1 MEQAECK
8 TFTTQMQSYEIIF
21 NKNNTFSRKMN
32 KDVLVALIAKDVNE
46 LQVLTEGLDQM
57 EVIPAPFL
65 RLALD
70 KSKALTTNIDNLI
83 NYLNNKELEAQTEA
97 HRLAEFEAKKA
108 EEAAREAEL
117 ARIAEEQE
125 ALFRAE
131 ELERE
136 RQAEARRK
144 AEEEMAR
151 QVAAIEAA
159 RQADLEERRRREE
172 EAARQEE
179 LKRQEEEARRIAAE
193 QEAIRQREE
202 EARRIEAEEEARR
215 VEVERIA
222 REQAEEQARIQAEL
236 EARIEAERIA
246 EEQAEKEKTER
257 VAQEKL
263 AAQVVVDAV
272 LAESAVTTL
281 ADSIETTESLA
292 DKLAKGAD
300 DTLASSI
307 NNKKIIDLK
316 AAITLGDRFRFQ
328 RELFGGNG
336 EKMNKA
342 ISDFNSFETMDEAQA
357 YIAKNFEWP
366 LDNDAVSDFIQ
377 LLQRRYL

>member
-1 MEQAECK
+1 
-8 TFTTQMQSYEIIF
+8 
-21 NKNNTFSRKMN
+21 MN

-57 EVIPAPFL
+57 EAIPAPYL

-83 NYLNNKELEAQTEA
+83 NYLNNKEVEDQAEAQ
-97 HRLAEFEAKKA
+97 RLAEIEAQKA

-193 QEAIRQREE
+193 QEAARQREE
-202 EARRIEAEEEARR
+202 EARRKAAEEEARR
-215 VEVERIA
+215 VEAERIA
-222 REQAEEQARIQAEL
+222 REQAEL

-246 EEQAEKEKTER
+246 KEQAEKERAER
-257 VAQEKL
+257 EAQEKL

-300 DTLASSI
+300 DTLASAI

-316 AAITLGDRFRFQ
+316 ASITLGDRFRFQ

-342 ISDFNSFETMDEAQA
+342 ITDFNSFESMDQAQD

>member
-1 MEQAECK
+1 
-8 TFTTQMQSYEIIF
+8 
-21 NKNNTFSRKMN
+21 MN

-46 LQVLTEGLDQM
+46 LQTLTEGLDQM
-57 EVIPAPFL
+57 PTIPAPYL

-70 KSKALTTNIDNLI
+70 KSKALTANIDNLI
-83 NYLNNKELEAQTEA
+83 NYLNNKEVEDQLEAQRQAEIEA
-97 HRLAEFEAKKA
+97 QKA

-144 AEEEMAR
+144 AEEEIAR

-159 RQADLEERRRREE
+159 RQLELEEKRRREE
-172 EAARQEE
+172 EARLQAELEE
-179 LKRQEEEARRIAAE
+179 KRRREEEERRIAAE
-193 QEAIRQREE
+193 QEAARQREE
-202 EARRIEAEEEARR
+202 EARLQDEFEN
-215 VEVERIA
+215 
-222 REQAEEQARIQAEL
+222 QAHLQEEQSIVSIDSIVSTNPIASISSVTS
-236 EARIEAERIA
+236 IE
-246 EEQAEKEKTER
+246 
-257 VAQEKL
+257 
-263 AAQVVVDAV
+263 
-272 LAESAVTTL
+272 SPVTTV
-281 ADSIETTESLA
+281 ADSIETSESLA
-292 DKLAKGAD
+292 DKLAKNAD
-300 DTLASSI
+300 DTLVSAI

-316 AAITLGDRFRFQ
+316 SSITLGDRFRFQ

-342 ISDFNSFETMDEAQA
+342 ISDFNSFETMTEAQD
-357 YIAKNFEWP
+357 YIAKYFVHWA
-366 LDNDAVSDFIQ
+366 LDSDTVSDFIQ

>member
-1 MEQAECK
+1 
-8 TFTTQMQSYEIIF
+8 
-21 NKNNTFSRKMN
+21 MN

-70 KSKALTTNIDNLI
+70 KSKALATNIDNLI
-83 NYLNNKELEAQTEA
+83 NYLNNKELEAQAEA

-144 AEEEMAR
+144 AEEEIAR

-159 RQADLEERRRREE
+159 RQDDLEERRRREE

-179 LKRQEEEARRIAAE
+179 LKQQEEARRIAAE
-193 QEAIRQREE
+193 QEAARQREA
-202 EARRIEAEEEARR
+202 EARRQAAEEEARR
-215 VEVERIA
+215 VEAERIA
-222 REQAEEQARIQAEL
+222 REQVEEQARIQAEL
-236 EARIEAERIA
+236 EARIEAERLA
-246 EEQAEKEKTER
+246 KEQES
-257 VAQEKL
+257 VASIDTQ
-263 AAQVVVDAV
+263 
-272 LAESAVTTL
+272 VTTL
-281 ADSIETTESLA
+281 ADSIETSESLA
-292 DKLAKGAD
+292 DKLARNAD
-300 DTLASSI
+300 DTLASALNS
-307 NNKKIIDLK
+307 KKINDLK
-316 AAITLGDRFRFQ
+316 SSITLGDRFRFQ

-336 EKMNKA
+336 EKMSKA
-342 ISDFNSFETMDEAQA
+342 ISDFNSFESMDEAQA
-357 YIAKNFEWP
+357 YIAKNFEWAI
-366 LDNDAVSDFIQ
+366 DNDAVSDFIQ

>member
-1 MEQAECK
+1 
-8 TFTTQMQSYEIIF
+8 
-21 NKNNTFSRKMN
+21 MN

-57 EVIPAPFL
+57 ETIPAPYL

-83 NYLNNKELEAQTEA
+83 NYLNNKEVEDQAEAQ
-97 HRLAEFEAKKA
+97 RLAEIEAQKA

-172 EAARQEE
+172 EAARQAE

-193 QEAIRQREE
+193 QELARQREE
-202 EARRIEAEEEARR
+202 EVRRQTAEEEARR
-215 VEVERIA
+215 AEAERIA
-222 REQAEEQARIQAEL
+222 REQAEL

-246 EEQAEKEKTER
+246 KEQAEKERAER
-257 VAQEKL
+257 EAQEKL

-300 DTLASSI
+300 DTLASAI

-316 AAITLGDRFRFQ
+316 ASITLGDRFRFQ

>member
-1 MEQAECK
+1 
-8 TFTTQMQSYEIIF
+8 
-21 NKNNTFSRKMN
+21 MN

-46 LQVLTEGLDQM
+46 LQTLTEGLDQM
-57 EVIPAPFL
+57 STIPAPYL

-70 KSKALTTNIDNLI
+70 KSKALTANIESLI
-83 NYLNNKELEAQTEA
+83 NYLDNKEIEDKLEAQRQVEIEA
-97 HRLAEFEAKKA
+97 QKA

-144 AEEEMAR
+144 AEEEIAR

-159 RQADLEERRRREE
+159 RQLELEEKRRREE
-172 EAARQEE
+172 EEARRKEEILRKKEEQERQAE
-179 LKRQEEEARRIAAE
+179 ETRRQEEESINPINTIDSIDTIATTDSP
-193 QEAIRQREE
+193 I
-202 EARRIEAEEEARR
+202 
-215 VEVERIA
+215 
-222 REQAEEQARIQAEL
+222 
-236 EARIEAERIA
+236 
-246 EEQAEKEKTER
+246 TTF
-257 VAQEKL
+257 
-263 AAQVVVDAV
+263 
-272 LAESAVTTL
+272 AES
-281 ADSIETTESLA
+281 IEPTESVA
-292 DKLAKGAD
+292 DKLAKNAD
-300 DTLASSI
+300 DTLVSAI

-316 AAITLGDRFRFQ
+316 SSITLGDRFRFQ

-342 ISDFNSFETMDEAQA
+342 ISDFNSFETMTEAQD
-357 YIAKNFEWP
+357 YIAKYFVHWA
-366 LDNDAVSDFIQ
+366 LDSDTVSDFIQ

>member
-1 MEQAECK
+1 
-8 TFTTQMQSYEIIF
+8 
-21 NKNNTFSRKMN
+21 MN

-46 LQVLTEGLDQM
+46 LQTLTEGLDQM
-57 EVIPAPFL
+57 EAIPAPYL

-83 NYLNNKELEAQTEA
+83 NYLNNKEVEDQLEAQ
-97 HRLAEFEAKKA
+97 RLAEIEAKKA

-159 RQADLEERRRREE
+159 RQADLEERLRKE
-172 EAARQEE
+172 EAA
-179 LKRQEEEARRIAAE
+179 RQEEEARRIAAE
-193 QEAIRQREE
+193 KEAIRLREE
-202 EARRIEAEEEARR
+202 EARRQAAEQEARR
-215 VEVERIA
+215 VEAERIA

-236 EARIEAERIA
+236 EARIEAERLA
-246 EEQAEKEKTER
+246 KEQAEKEKTELE
-257 VAQEKL
+257 AQEKL

-300 DTLASSI
+300 DTLASVI

-316 AAITLGDRFRFQ
+316 ASITLGDRFRFQ

-342 ISDFNSFETMDEAQA
+342 ISDFNSFESMDEAQA

>member
-1 MEQAECK
+1 
-8 TFTTQMQSYEIIF
+8 
-21 NKNNTFSRKMN
+21 MN

-46 LQVLTEGLDQM
+46 LQTLTEGLDQM
-57 EVIPAPFL
+57 PTIPAPYL

-70 KSKALTTNIDNLI
+70 KSKALTANIESLI
-83 NYLNNKELEAQTEA
+83 NYLDNKEIEDKLEAQRQAEIEA
-97 HRLAEFEAKKA
+97 QKA

-144 AEEEMAR
+144 AEEEIAS

-179 LKRQEEEARRIAAE
+179 LKQQEEARRIAAE
-193 QEAIRQREE
+193 QEAARQREA
-202 EARRIEAEEEARR
+202 EARRQAAEEEARR
-215 VEVERIA
+215 VEAERVA
-222 REQAEEQARIQAEL
+222 CQQAEL
-236 EARIEAERIA
+236 EARIEAERLA
-246 EEQAEKEKTER
+246 KEQES
-257 VAQEKL
+257 VASIDTQ
-263 AAQVVVDAV
+263 
-272 LAESAVTTL
+272 VTTL
-281 ADSIETTESLA
+281 ADSIETSESLA
-292 DKLAKGAD
+292 DKLARNAD
-300 DTLASSI
+300 DTLASALNS
-307 NNKKIIDLK
+307 KKINDLK
-316 AAITLGDRFRFQ
+316 SSITLGDRFRFQ

-336 EKMNKA
+336 EKMSKA
-342 ISDFNSFETMDEAQA
+342 ISDFNSFESMDEAQA
-357 YIAKNFEWP
+357 YIAKNFEWAI
-366 LDNDAVSDFIQ
+366 DNDAVSDFIQ

>member
-1 MEQAECK
+1 
-8 TFTTQMQSYEIIF
+8 
-21 NKNNTFSRKMN
+21 MN

-57 EVIPAPFL
+57 EAIPAPYL

-83 NYLNNKELEAQTEA
+83 NYLNNKEVEDQAEAQ
-97 HRLAEFEAKKA
+97 RLAEIEAQKA

-179 LKRQEEEARRIAAE
+179 LKRQEEEARRIATE
-193 QEAIRQREE
+193 QEAARQREE
-202 EARRIEAEEEARR
+202 EARRKAAEEEARR
-215 VEVERIA
+215 VEAERIA
-222 REQAEEQARIQAEL
+222 REQAEL

-246 EEQAEKEKTER
+246 KEQAEKERAER
-257 VAQEKL
+257 EAQEKL

-300 DTLASSI
+300 DTLASAI

-316 AAITLGDRFRFQ
+316 ASITLGDRFRFQ